1 MAKQRSIGAYHSGSY
16 QHLPPGQAG
25 KGRIS
30 DLNQRRAEKK
40 KELTKH
46 SSGMLMKA
54 SQRNVGMGLH
64 SSSSQSASTGQLGF
78 RGGQSTRAT
87 MPASLNVTAGKVQE
101 TIYSQTTPSKEDDAY
116 HGQHPQAHDVFNEA
130 SARSVHV
137 GNVAFGGRSQSLQMA
152 CPPKLPSFG
161 SWVMERTI
169 ENAHQHQIY
178 DITSVE
184 NLLFSTSYKN
194 LKVWDLNEM
203 KQISDI
209 KAHQGAIKCVRAS
222 LGSGSDD
229 GGDGATDSLFVTAG
243 DKSDKSLHL
252 WDMTSLTC
260 LATLRGHK
268 GEIRAV
274 EFSRDGKYIFSAGM
288 GGMLVWDLRNT
299 DS

>member
-1 MAKQRSIGAYHSGSY
+1 MGAYHSGSY
-16 QHLPPGQAG
+16 QQLPSGQAG
-25 KGRIS
+25 KAKIS
-30 DLNQRRAEKK
+30 DLHQRRADKK
-40 KELTKH
+40 KEMAKQNG
-46 SSGMLMKA
+46 GMLMKA

-64 SSSSQSASTGQLGF
+64 SSSSHSASTGQLSF
-78 RGGQSTRAT
+78 RGGQQTKAC
-87 MPASLNVTAGKVQE
+87 MPSSLNVTAGKVQE
-101 TIYSQTTPSKEDDAY
+101 TIYSQTTACKEDEVSN
-116 HGQHPQAHDVFNEA
+116 GQQPQAQDVFNEA
-130 SARSVHV
+130 SARNVHV
-137 GNVAFGGRSQSLQMA
+137 GNVAFGGRSQSMQMSYS
-152 CPPKLPSFG
+152 PKLPTNG
-161 SWVMERTI
+161 SWVTERTI

-222 LGSGSDD
+222 LGSGGDE

-274 EFSRDGKYIFSAGM
+274 EFSKDGKYIFSAGM
-288 GGMLVWDLRNT
+288 GGMLIWDLRNT
-299 DS
+299 ES